1 VIDRLAANA
10 PLSLRAVKALT
21 VRQLEC
27 HAGIPHN
34 DVDTLVRAAV
44 GSQDAREGML
54 ARLEKRAT
62 PTKDRT
68 AMTEPTGPL
77 KGFRILDLTT
87 VLFGPFGTQTL
98 GDWGAEIIKVESL
111 TGDTWRTSG
120 QFRNRGMSGQFMA
133 ANRNKRSIAL
143 DLKHPDGKAVL
154 RRLIPTVDAL
164 VSNIRPAGL
173 ARLGFSYETCTE
185 LNPRLVYAVATGFGQ
200 DGPWRA
206 RPAFD
211 EIIQAASGFASA
223 MGTDEEPAF
232 VPSLIGDKICGM
244 ALTSAVTAALLHRE
258 RTGEGQMVEV
268 PMLETLAAFNSIE
281 MFGGMAF
288 VPPIGPSGYKRM
300 KARRPVRTK
309 DGWLTMLPYS
319 GANWCAFFEAVGH
332 PECIEEFSVRDPVA
346 RARNIDRIYD
356 RMRDIAPSR
365 TTAEWEELL
374 LRIDVPH
381 TGFAKLSE
389 VMEQPHLK
397 AVGLFQEL
405 DHPSEGKIRQ
415 ARPSAR
421 FSASPADIH
430 RLPPRLGEHTREVLR
445 EVGYEQAEIEGLVQ
459 KKAVG
464 VD

>member
-1 VIDRLAANA
+1 
-10 PLSLRAVKALT
+10 
-21 VRQLEC
+21 
-27 HAGIPHN
+27 
-34 DVDTLVRAAV
+34 
-44 GSQDAREGML
+44 
-54 ARLEKRAT
+54 
-62 PTKDRT
+62 
-68 AMTEPTGPL
+68 MTEPTGPL
-77 KGFRILDLTT
+77 KGLRILDLTN

-133 ANRNKRSIAL
+133 TNRNKRSIAL
-143 DLKHPDGKAVL
+143 DLKNPDGKAVL

-164 VSNIRPAGL
+164 VSNIRPAAL
-173 ARLGFSYETCTE
+173 ARLGFGYDVCRE
-185 LNPRLVYAVATGFGQ
+185 LNPTIVYASAVGFGQ

-223 MGTDEEPAF
+223 MGTEDEPVF

-258 RTGEGQMVEV
+258 RSGEGQMVEV

-288 VPPIGPSGYKRM
+288 VPPVGPSGYKRM
-300 KARRPVRTK
+300 KVRRPVRTK

-319 GANWCAFFEAVGH
+319 GDNWCAFFEAVGH

-356 RMRDIAPSR
+356 RMRDIASSR
-365 TTAEWEELL
+365 TTAEWEEML

-381 TGFAKLSE
+381 TAFAKLSE
-389 VMEQPHLK
+389 VMDQPHLK

-405 DHPSEGKIRQ
+405 DHPTEGRIRQ
-415 ARPSAR
+415 ARPPAR
-421 FSASPADIH
+421 FSGSPASVQ
-430 RLPPRLGEHTREVLR
+430 RLAPRLGEHTRDVLR
-445 EVGYEQAEIEGLVQ
+445 EVGYDEAEIDGLVDG
-459 KKAVG
+459 KAVG
-464 VD
+464 VG

>member
-1 VIDRLAANA
+1 M
-10 PLSLRAVKALT
+10 P
-21 VRQLEC
+21 
-27 HAGIPHN
+27 
-34 DVDTLVRAAV
+34 
-44 GSQDAREGML
+44 
-54 ARLEKRAT
+54 
-62 PTKDRT
+62 
-68 AMTEPTGPL
+68 MTEPTGPL
-77 KGFRILDLTT
+77 KGIRILDLTT

-98 GDWGAEIIKVESL
+98 GDWGAEVIKVESL

-120 QFRNRGMSGQFMA
+120 VFRNRGMSGQFMA

-173 ARLGFSYETCTE
+173 ARLGFGYEACRA
-185 LNPRLVYAVATGFGQ
+185 LNPRIVYASAVGFGQ

-223 MGTDEEPAF
+223 MGTDDEPAF

-244 ALTSAVTAALLHRE
+244 ALTCAVTAALLHRE

-288 VPPIGPSGYKRM
+288 EPPIGPAGYKRM

-319 GANWCAFFEAVGH
+319 GDNWCAFFQAVEH
-332 PECIEEFSVRDPVA
+332 PECIEEFQVRDPVA

-356 RMRDIAPSR
+356 RMREIAPSR

-374 LRIDVPH
+374 LSIDVPH
-381 TGFAKLSE
+381 TAFARLSE
-389 VMEQPHLK
+389 VAEQPHLK

-405 DHPSEGKIRQ
+405 EHPTEGRIRQ
-415 ARPSAR
+415 ARPPAR
-421 FSASPADIH
+421 FSATPASVR
-430 RLPPRLGEHTREVLR
+430 RLAPRLGEHTRQVLR
-445 EVGYEQAEIEGLVQ
+445 EVGYSEAEIEALVERKAIGLCE
-459 KKAVG
+459 
-464 VD
+464 

>member
-1 VIDRLAANA
+1 MRGPA
-10 PLSLRAVKALT
+10 
-21 VRQLEC
+21 
-27 HAGIPHN
+27 
-34 DVDTLVRAAV
+34 
-44 GSQDAREGML
+44 
-54 ARLEKRAT
+54 
-62 PTKDRT
+62 
-68 AMTEPTGPL
+68 GPL
-77 KGFRILDLTT
+77 RGLRILDLTT

-98 GDWGAEIIKVESL
+98 GDWGAEVIKVESL
-111 TGDTWRTSG
+111 AGDTWRTSG
-120 QFRNRGMSGQFMA
+120 VFRNRGMSGQFMA
-133 ANRNKRSIAL
+133 ANRNKRSVAL
-143 DLKHPDGKAVL
+143 DLKHPEGKQVL
-154 RRLIPTVDAL
+154 RRLIPTADAL

-173 ARLGFSYETCTE
+173 ARLGFSYAACRE
-185 LNPRLVYAVATGFGQ
+185 LNARIVYASAVGFGQ

-244 ALTSAVTAALLHRE
+244 ALTAAVTAALLHRE
-258 RTGEGQMVEV
+258 RTGQGQMVEV

-288 VPPIGPSGYKRM
+288 EPPLGPAGYRRM

-332 PECIEEFSVRDPVA
+332 PGCIEEFQVRDPVA

-356 RMRDIAPSR
+356 RMREIAVTR

-374 LRIDVPH
+374 LSIDVPH
-381 TGFAKLSE
+381 TAFAKLSE
-389 VMEQPHLK
+389 VTEQPHLK

-405 DHPSEGKIRQ
+405 EHPSEGAIRQ
-415 ARPSAR
+415 ARPPTR
-421 FSASPADIH
+421 FSGSPARVH
-430 RLPPRLGEHTREVLR
+430 RLAPRLGEHTREVLR
-445 EVGYEQAEIEGLVQ
+445 EVGYGEAEIDRLVERR
-459 KKAVG
+459 AVG
-464 VD
+464 VI

>member
-1 VIDRLAANA
+1 
-10 PLSLRAVKALT
+10 
-21 VRQLEC
+21 
-27 HAGIPHN
+27 
-34 DVDTLVRAAV
+34 
-44 GSQDAREGML
+44 
-54 ARLEKRAT
+54 
-62 PTKDRT
+62 
-68 AMTEPTGPL
+68 MTEPTGPL
-77 KGFRILDLTT
+77 KGIRILDLTT

-120 QFRNRGMSGQFMA
+120 VFRNRGMSGQFMA
-133 ANRNKRSIAL
+133 VNRNKRSIAL
-143 DLKHPDGKAVL
+143 DLKHPEGKEVL

-173 ARLGFSYETCTE
+173 ARLGFSYEACQE
-185 LNPRLVYAVATGFGQ
+185 LNPRIVYATAVGFGQ

-223 MGTDEEPAF
+223 MGTDEEPVF
-232 VPSLIGDKICGM
+232 VPSLVGDKICGM

-281 MFGGMAF
+281 MFGGIAF
-288 VPPIGPSGYKRM
+288 VPPTGPAGYKRM

-319 GANWCAFFEAVGH
+319 GDNWCAFFQAVGH

-356 RMRDIAPSR
+356 RMREIAVTR

-374 LRIDVPH
+374 LSIDVPH
-381 TGFAKLSE
+381 TAFTRLSE
-389 VMEQPHLK
+389 VAEQPHLK
-397 AVGLFQEL
+397 AVDLLQKVE
-405 DHPSEGKIRQ
+405 HPTEGTLLQ
-415 ARPSAR
+415 ARPPAR
-421 FSASPADIH
+421 FSASPAKVR
-430 RLPPRLGEHTREVLR
+430 RLAPRLGEHTREVLQ
-445 EVGYEQAEIEGLVQ
+445 EVGYSERDINELVER
-459 KKAVG
+459 KAIRA
-464 VD
+464 D

>member
-1 VIDRLAANA
+1 
-10 PLSLRAVKALT
+10 
-21 VRQLEC
+21 
-27 HAGIPHN
+27 
-34 DVDTLVRAAV
+34 
-44 GSQDAREGML
+44 
-54 ARLEKRAT
+54 
-62 PTKDRT
+62 
-68 AMTEPTGPL
+68 MTEPTGPL
-77 KGFRILDLTT
+77 KGIRILDLTT

-120 QFRNRGMSGQFMA
+120 VFRNRGMSGQFMA
-133 ANRNKRSIAL
+133 VNRNKRSIAL
-143 DLKHPDGKAVL
+143 DLKHPEGKEVL

-173 ARLGFSYETCTE
+173 ARLGFSYEACQE
-185 LNPRLVYAVATGFGQ
+185 LNPRIVYATAVGFGQ

-223 MGTDEEPAF
+223 MGTDEEPVF
-232 VPSLIGDKICGM
+232 VPSLVGDKICGM

-281 MFGGMAF
+281 MFGGIAF
-288 VPPIGPSGYKRM
+288 VPPTGPAGYKRM

-319 GANWCAFFEAVGH
+319 GDNWCAFFQAVGH

-356 RMRDIAPSR
+356 RMREIAVTR

-374 LRIDVPH
+374 LSIDVPH
-381 TGFAKLSE
+381 TAFTRLSE
-389 VMEQPHLK
+389 VAEQPHLK
-397 AVGLFQEL
+397 AVDLLQKVE
-405 DHPSEGKIRQ
+405 HPTEGTLLQ
-415 ARPSAR
+415 ARPPAR
-421 FSASPADIH
+421 FSASPAKVR
-430 RLPPRLGEHTREVLR
+430 RLAPRLGEHTREVLQ
-445 EVGYEQAEIEGLVQ
+445 EVGYSERDIDELVER
-459 KKAVG
+459 KAIRA
-464 VD
+464 D